1 MTRLASHTHMQVAW
15 GTGMLA
21 MQEWVMGD
29 SASLGMRRKEV
40 SLIECEDAAA
50 GDDDPAAEDGDKI
63 FDENGTDIA
72 DDNAVWLVT
81 EDLLGPEA
89 P

>member
-1 MTRLASHTHMQVAW
+1 
-15 GTGMLA
+15 MLA

-50 GDDDPAAEDGDKI
+50 GDDNSAADDGDN
-63 FDENGTDIA
+63 FLDENGTENA
-72 DDNAVWLVT
+72 DWLVT